1 VLAQRLAHPHALG
14 MVTLARGI
22 AGYMEGRWQSGREW
36 CARAEE
42 IFRGRC
48 TGVAWE
54 LDTAHSFALWSL
66 FFLGEVAEIG
76 RRMPALLQEARE
88 RGDLYAATNL
98 GTFVGHLTWLAA
110 DDAEGA
116 QRGLHEVMAHWSRQG
131 FHVQHLTGLMGQVQ
145 IDLYRGAG
153 TAAWERVT
161 GQWPALAES
170 LFLRVQVVRIF
181 MLHLRARS
189 ALAAATQA
197 A

>member
-1 VLAQRLAHPHALG
+1 
-14 MVTLARGI
+14 
-22 AGYMEGRWQSGREW
+22 
-36 CARAEE
+36 
-42 IFRGRC
+42 
-48 TGVAWE
+48 
-54 LDTAHSFALWSL
+54 
-66 FFLGEVAEIG
+66 
-76 RRMPALLQEARE
+76 LQEARE

-116 QRGLHEVMAHWSRQG
+116 QRDLHEVMAHWSRQG

-161 GQWPALAES
+161 GHWPALAES

-197 A
+197 ARPRSLWSAALRDARAIEREQMPWSTPLAQLIRAGLAVARGDRSS